1 MNHLVALMPFKQFE
15 ETFAALMKVIE
26 HTDMEIT
33 IAGNVKKEELA
44 NYPFIRNV
52 IYIPHPEHYKDE
64 DGPFFKA
71 LDACYAERPFSAII
85 NFFEEYVELAARI
98 TRRFGLNGNSEETA
112 FLTRNKYAMRG
123 ALAGRG
129 LHVPAFKKVSS
140 YDEFLSAVREIGFP
154 CVVKPLDGMA
164 SEGVLKLEGERD
176 FRALYEA
183 MMEDNKRIAKTCF
196 SELLV
201 EEYISGPEISWEAV
215 VSAGRL
221 HIMGITEKMTEE
233 EPFFNEIMHIHPA
246 QLPEEIEKEI
256 HEAGVKAVEAL
267 KIQYGG
273 VHMEAR
279 ITPRGVYIM
288 EVASRLGGDAI
299 PTLVN
304 LSKGYDPYGYVFKS
318 GLNEDLVLKQTRNK
332 VAGIRFI
339 QADREGVLKEALFD
353 EEGLRKIPG
362 IITKRVFGRKDEYIA
377 RPPKGRTNRL
387 AYITIAGRSY
397 QEVREHLLAAE
408 KCLKYVI
415 E

>member
-1 MNHLVALMPFKQFE
+1 MKHLVALMPFKQFE
-15 ETFAALMKVIE
+15 ETFAALMKVIQ

-33 IAGNVKKEELA
+33 IAGNVQKEELA

-71 LDACYAERPFSAII
+71 LDACFAERPFSAII

-112 FLTRNKYAMRG
+112 
-123 ALAGRG
+123 LAARG
-129 LHVPAFKKVSS
+129 LKVPAFIKVAS
-140 YDEFLSAVREIGFP
+140 YEEFLSAVREIGFP

-176 FRALYEA
+176 FKALYES
-183 MMEDNKRIAKTCF
+183 MMEDCRRIAKTCF

-201 EEYISGPEISWEAV
+201 EEYVSGQEISWEAV
-215 VSAGRL
+215 VSAGKL

-256 HEAGVKAVEAL
+256 HETGVRAVEAL
-267 KIQYGG
+267 NIQYGG
-273 VHMEAR
+273 IHMEAR
-279 ITPRGVYIM
+279 ITTKGVYIM

-299 PTLVN
+299 PTLVS
-304 LSKGYDPYGYVFKS
+304 LSKGYDPYGYVFRS
-318 GLNEDLVLKQTRNK
+318 GLNENLVLQQTRNK

-339 QADREGVLKEALFD
+339 QADREGVLKEAAFD
-353 EEGLRKIPG
+353 EEGLRGIPG
-362 IITKRVFGRKDEYIA
+362 IITKRIFGRKDEYIA
-377 RPPKGRTNRL
+377 RPPKGRTN
-387 AYITIAGRSY
+387 
-397 QEVREHLLAAE
+397 
-408 KCLKYVI
+408 
-415 E
+415 